1 VQPSDT
7 PSPFAPY
14 NPPPESPPPAAAP
27 AEPTGDAGVQVMFAG
42 DRRQFFNLVA
52 RGGLLQLITFGFYR
66 FWLSTNVRRHLWGG
80 TSVDGDTAE
89 YTGTAIEL
97 LLGFLFALAILVPIY
112 LLYFYIGLEAELYM
126 AFASIPLFIFLF
138 LFAQFAIYRARRYRM
153 SRTVWRGVRFWM
165 RGSGWD
171 YAWRASLWLI
181 PVVFTLGAMLPWR
194 TAALERFKMGNS
206 YYGNLPGRFEGS
218 PNELFSLGW
227 PFWAGTIGLFAVGWL
242 FPPIIWIGM
251 TFIYAMYKAIEW
263 RWWIGGIRFG
273 DVSFASNL
281 SNTALI
287 DLYWKVIGWTALIA
301 LVAGVAVSIVVAVAI
316 LASGIDLGSPEKIG
330 ASIVDRPVLTGVV
343 IFIIAAFYIGILLA
357 IGVVTQLYLTRDMW
371 ARVISSAYIFNLAAA
386 NNVIAEGDAAN
397 ALGEGF
403 ADGLDVG
410 GL

>member
-1 VQPSDT
+1 MQSSDT

-14 NPPPESPPPAAAP
+14 NPPPAAAAP
-27 AEPTGDAGVQVMFAG
+27 EPASDTGVQVLFVG

-66 FWLSTNVRRHLWGG
+66 FWLSTYVRRHLWSG
-80 TSVDGDTAE
+80 TSVDGDAAE
-89 YTGTAIEL
+89 YTGTAVEL
-97 LLGFLFALAILVPIY
+97 LIGFLFAIAILVPIY
-112 LLYFYIGLEAELYM
+112 LLYFYIGLEAELYQ

-171 YAWRASLWLI
+171 YSWRATLWLI
-181 PVVFTLGAMLPWR
+181 PVALTLGAMLPWR

-206 YYGNLPGRFEGS
+206 YYGNLQGRFEGS
-218 PNELFSLGW
+218 PRELFSLGW
-227 PFWAGTIGLFAVGWL
+227 PFWVATIALFAVGWL

-273 DVSFASNL
+273 DVGFASNL

-287 DLYWKVIGWTALIA
+287 GLYWKVFGWGLLIVFAAGTALSII
-301 LVAGVAVSIVVAVAI
+301 VAAAI
-316 LASGIDLGSPEKIG
+316 FASGIDLASAEKIG
-330 ASIVDRPVLTGVV
+330 GSIASRPVLTGVV
-343 IFIIAAFYIGILLA
+343 IFIVAAFYIGILLA
-357 IGVVTQLYLTRDMW
+357 IGVVSQLYLTRDMW
-371 ARVISSAYIFNLAAA
+371 QRVSTSAYIFNLAAA